1 MGVGL
6 GGSGG
11 VEGGRCG
18 VGQGCVAGE
27 GCEVGWG
34 GEAALELCRAVVVKV
49 CSKILHWPER

>member
-18 VGQGCVAGE
+18 VCQGYVAGE
-27 GCEVGWG
+27 GYEVGWG
-34 GEAALELCRAVVVKV
+34 GEAALELCRAVCVKV
-49 CSKILHWPER
+49 CSKILHWLER

>member
-11 VEGGRCG
+11 VEGGRRAGC
-18 VGQGCVAGE
+18 QGCVAGE

-34 GEAALELCRAVVVKV
+34 GEAALELCRAVVVKA
-49 CSKILHWPER
+49 CSKILH